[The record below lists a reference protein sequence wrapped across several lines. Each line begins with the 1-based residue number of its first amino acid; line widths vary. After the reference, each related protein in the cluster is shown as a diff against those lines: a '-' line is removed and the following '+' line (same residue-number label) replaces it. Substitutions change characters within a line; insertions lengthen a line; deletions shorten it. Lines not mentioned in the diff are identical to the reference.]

1 MVPLVAAVVVVVGG
15 VLGGLVG
22 RGDLIVG
29 LAGEREDV
37 VDGEETRSEVDIPFA
52 MIAEDRRSITTDLP
66 V

>member
-1 MVPLVAAVVVVVGG
+1 MVPLVAVVVVVGG
-15 VLGGLVG
+15 VLGVLVG

-52 MIAEDRRSITTDLP
+52 MIVEDRRSTTAG
-66 V
+66 VIV